1 MKRTLLILGLIFSV
15 AINAAVLTKIGH
27 HWLGKEKEE
36 RHYREGKHS
45 SMSYLY
51 KELALSEP
59 QLKEMELLRKSLES
73 RMKGIKKELRE
84 KRVEL
89 VDLLTEAE
97 PDRKKINEKSIEI
110 ETLQGNLQR
119 LIIEHLLKQKT
130 VLDPEQQKRFFSLIE
145 KRFYREAGHHNDG
158 GFSAVGGES
167 SECEGR

>member
-1 MKRTLLILGLIFSV
+1 MKKNLLILGLIFSV

-27 HWLGKEKEE
+27 HWLGKDKEE
-36 RHYREGKHS
+36 RYHP

-51 KELALSEP
+51 KELALSES
-59 QLKEMELLRKSLES
+59 QLKKMELFRKSLES

-84 KRVEL
+84 KRVDL
-89 VDLLTEAE
+89 VDLLTESE
-97 PDRKKINEKSIEI
+97 PDRKKINEKLIEI
-110 ETLQGNLQR
+110 ESLQGNLQR

-130 VLDPEQQKRFFSLIE
+130 VLDPEQQKMFFSLIE

-158 GFSAVGGES
+158 GFSAVGRES